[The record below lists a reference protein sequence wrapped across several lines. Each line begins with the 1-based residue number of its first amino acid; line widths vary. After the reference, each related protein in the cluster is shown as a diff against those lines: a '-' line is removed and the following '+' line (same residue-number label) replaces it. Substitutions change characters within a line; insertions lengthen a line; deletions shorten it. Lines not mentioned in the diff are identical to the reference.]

1 VVTLLPLNEIE
12 DEFWC
17 LWPGDK
23 EVKGR
28 RLILLEVVSESQSNL
43 YDETGNSLEQ
53 DNDDCHLGKDPGVFY
68 TPDFGF
74 SEDGEVVFC
83 RGIGPLSS

>member
-1 VVTLLPLNEIE
+1 MLLPLNEIE

-28 RLILLEVVSESQSNL
+28 RLILLEVVSESQSDL
-43 YDETGNSLEQ
+43 DDETGDSLEQ
-53 DNDDCHLGKDPGVFY
+53 DNDDGHLRKDPGVFH

-83 RGIGPLSS
+83 RGISPLSS